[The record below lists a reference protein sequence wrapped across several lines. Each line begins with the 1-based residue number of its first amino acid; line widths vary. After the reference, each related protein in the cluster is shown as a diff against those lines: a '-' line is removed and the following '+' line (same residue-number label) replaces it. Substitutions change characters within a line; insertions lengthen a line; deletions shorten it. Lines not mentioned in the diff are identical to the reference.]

1 MSDPISLRNMP
12 TDALHLADA
21 ISTQTGLSVT
31 DVLRLALASGL
42 LVEVTKIAPQQD
54 GTLGG
59 LPAISLAKALRRHLG
74 SAIDLLVEHGQ
85 HPYQCLM
92 INGQSGEVAS
102 KPLTTGAFPLAMPAE
117 ATTFFAHSIEDD
129 LDSLGLGGG
138 LAASL
143 GTNASIDSMDVEP

>member
-59 LPAISLAKALRRHLG
+59 LPAASLAKALRRHLG

-85 HPYQCLM
+85 HPYQCL
-92 INGQSGEVAS
+92 ILHGPS
-102 KPLTTGAFPLAMPAE
+102 KEAESTPLTAGAFPPAVPTK
-117 ATTFFAHSIEDD
+117 ATTFFSHSIEDD

-138 LAASL
+138 LSASL
-143 GTNASIDSMDVEP
+143 ESNASFDVEP